1 MFMLSQGAG
10 MNLGFPDV
18 CLTPIPTPAG
28 PVPTPIP
35 YPDTNVS
42 AATAPAAYNVL
53 VDCMPSINMMSIGL
67 VSFGDCTG
75 VLGGVVSHNDVGQTD
90 YMVGCFTIFVDGA
103 PAQRLTSVTG
113 QNAMAM
119 LPNTPGMCVAP
130 SQVTVL
136 TLG

>member
-18 CLTPIPTPAG
+18 CLTPSAPAPIP
-28 PVPTPIP
+28 VP
-35 YPDTNVS
+35 YPDTNMS
-42 AATAPAAYNVL
+42 AATAPAVYNVL
-53 VDCMPSINMMSIGL
+53 VDCMPVINQMSTGL

-75 VLGGVVSHNDVGQTD
+75 VLGGVVSHNEAGQTK
-90 YMVGCFTIFVDGA
+90 YLVGCFTIFVGGA

-113 QNAMAM
+113 QNTMAM
-119 LPNTPGMCVAP
+119 LPNAPGSCLCP

>member
-18 CLTPIPTPAG
+18 CITPAALG
-28 PVPTPIP
+28 APIP
-35 YPDTNVS
+35 YPDIAIT
-42 AATAPAAYNVL
+42 ATTAPAAYNIL
-53 VDCMPSINMMSIGL
+53 VDCMPAINLLSKGL
-67 VSFGDCTG
+67 VSFGDELGTA
-75 VLGGVVSHNDVGQTD
+75 GGVVSHLFDGQTE
-90 YMVGCFTIFVDGA
+90 YIVGCATILVDGI

-113 QNAMAM
+113 QNSIGM
-119 LPNTPGMCVAP
+119 LPNAPGMCLCP

>member
-1 MFMLSQGAG
+1 MEEIMFMLSQGAG

-18 CLTPIPTPAG
+18 CITPAA
-28 PVPTPIP
+28 PSPLPIP
-35 YPDTNVS
+35 YPDIHMS

-53 VDCMPSINMMSIGL
+53 VDCMPSINQLSTGL

-75 VLGGVVSHNDVGQTD
+75 VMGGVASHTEDGQNK
-90 YMVGCFTIFVDGA
+90 YVMGCLTIMVDGA

-113 QNAMAM
+113 QNCMGM
-119 LPNTPGMCVAP
+119 LPNAPGTSIVP